1 MDHEEMLEILRQ
13 NVGFDSPQRWLD
25 YALKHA
31 FQRVH
36 AVPITECPDCGSSPR
51 RQLGQYVYYSTLI
64 RLRECA
70 NCGLIWADAKLP
82 PSVVGRHFDRVYK
95 DDLYFVKARR
105 LVFSHM
111 AELIDQLTRPR
122 ARILDVGGAKG
133 HLMHQVRT
141 RRPDVRIVVN
151 DISEESTR
159 WASEKF
165 GFDTIC
171 GDAQALARHDGTY
184 DLVVLSDVLY
194 YIADVAAFWA
204 IVSRLLA
211 PGGVLLIRVPNKLA
225 SIKFC
230 QGLKLAGRAV
240 GVHNGL
246 QDRVP
251 CFNPEHIYVFSLRYL
266 QRRLKTLGF
275 EIVRVMPSPSICRGS
290 RLADA
295 MLTGTFRVLTAV
307 SRLTW
312 ERLTLSPSMVVIGLH
327 GKQQGPESVAGVL
340 ERR

>member
-1 MDHEEMLEILRQ
+1 MDRKGVLEILRQ
-13 NVGFDSPQRWLD
+13 NVGFDSPERWVD
-25 YALKHA
+25 YALEHA

-51 RQLGQYVYYSTLI
+51 HELGQYVYYSTLI

-70 NCGLIWADAKLP
+70 NCRLIWADAKLP
-82 PSVVGRHFDRVYK
+82 PSVVGRHFDRAYK
-95 DDLYFVKARR
+95 DDLYFVKSRR

-111 AELIDQLTRPR
+111 AKLIDQLTPPG

-151 DISEESTR
+151 DISEEATR
-159 WASEKF
+159 AASEKF

-171 GDAQALARHDGTY
+171 GDAHALAHHDGTY

-194 YIADVAAFWA
+194 YIADIAAFWV

-211 PGGVLLIRVPNKLA
+211 PGGVLVIRVPNKVA
-225 SIKFC
+225 SIRLC
-230 QGLKLAGRAV
+230 RSLKLAGQAV
-240 GVHNGL
+240 GVHVGL
-246 QDRVP
+246 EDHVP
-251 CFNPEHIYVFSLRYL
+251 CFNPEHIYVFSRHYL

-275 EIVRVMPSPSICRGS
+275 EIVQVTPSPSICRGS

-295 MLTGTFRVLTAV
+295 VVAGTFGVLTAV
-307 SRLTW
+307 SRLSW
-312 ERLTLSPSMVVIGLH
+312 GWATLSPSMVVVGLH
-327 GKQQGPESVAGVL
+327 GTQRRPGSVAGVL